1 MSLIDRLPKVSGKYR
16 ENADLSKMCW
26 FRVGG
31 LAEVLFQPLDLDD
44 LVYFLKNKPSD
55 IPCFVFGV
63 GSNLLI
69 RDGGIKGVVIRLG
82 KGFNYI
88 HLTTNN
94 HIITGAASMDVNV
107 AMFAWQNGIGG
118 VEFLSGIPGTIGGAL
133 AMNAGAYKKEMKDV
147 LIRAKA
153 VNLNGEVVN
162 FSAQELGYVYRG
174 HSLKGFWIFIEAEL
188 KGYLDDPNLIKEK
201 IDTIQ
206 TQRSDTQP
214 IRSKTCG
221 STFKNPP
228 AINAWKLID
237 QAGCRG
243 LAIGGAQVSEK
254 HSNFLINT
262 GTATAQDLENLIHE
276 VKQKVL
282 KTSGVELKE
291 EIIIIGSTCEKN

>member
-26 FRVGG
+26 FGVGG

-44 LVYFLKNKPSD
+44 LVYFLKNKPAD

-82 KGFNYI
+82 RGFNYI
-88 HLTTNN
+88 NINNDN
-94 HIITGAASMDVNV
+94 HIVTGAASMDVNV
-107 AMFAWQNGIGG
+107 AMFAQQSGIGG

-133 AMNAGAYKKEMKDV
+133 AMNAGAYKKEMKDI

-153 VNLNGEVVN
+153 VNLNGEVVD
-162 FSAQELGYVYRG
+162 FATQELGYVYRS
-174 HSLKGFWIFIEAEL
+174 HSLKGFWIFVEAEV
-188 KGYLDDPNLIKEK
+188 KGYLDDPDIIKEK
-201 IDTIQ
+201 IDAIQ
-206 TQRSDTQP
+206 TQRLDTQP

-228 AINAWKLID
+228 EISAWKLID
-237 QAGCRG
+237 KAGCRG
-243 LAIGGAQVSEK
+243 YSIGGAQVSQK

-262 GTATAQDLENLIHE
+262 GTATAQDLENLIQE

-282 KTSGVELKE
+282 QTSGLELKE
-291 EIIIIGSTCEKN
+291 EIIIVGSTCEKN